1 MDNINPHT
9 ENIGACFR
17 QDYPKLTTSMI
28 KDAVNRAVFEKESQ
42 EDALLTAEHFS
53 SACSSLLEGI
63 MDSQS
68 RFRALLAYQ
77 QD

>member
-1 MDNINPHT
+1 
-9 ENIGACFR
+9 
-17 QDYPKLTTSMI
+17 MI

-42 EDALLTAEHFS
+42 EDALLTSEHFS
-53 SACSSLLEGI
+53 SVCSSLLEGI
-63 MDSQS
+63 VDSQS